1 MAKKRKTI
9 STRLGALAKK
19 HKISKSSLMKVYK
32 RGLGAAV
39 SSGTNEGQRR
49 QCRWLKQKASNCDEK
64 ARKTPHK
71 KTFKSHGN
79 SNEERQ
85 NICSV
90 PQNSTK
96 KGGQMRRK
104 KKRKMNRKV
113 AKDKTYKTVPKK
125 YLTGTKGAK
134 RKQRARD
141 IARMQRI
148 YKQGKKIPKS
158 LYNRVFG

>member
-1 MAKKRKTI
+1 
-9 STRLGALAKK
+9 
-19 HKISKSSLMKVYK
+19 
-32 RGLGAAV
+32 
-39 SSGTNEGQRR
+39 
-49 QCRWLKQKASNCDEK
+49 
-64 ARKTPHK
+64 
-71 KTFKSHGN
+71 
-79 SNEERQ
+79 
-85 NICSV
+85 
-90 PQNSTK
+90 
-96 KGGQMRRK
+96 MRRK
-104 KKRKMNRKV
+104 KKRKMNRRV